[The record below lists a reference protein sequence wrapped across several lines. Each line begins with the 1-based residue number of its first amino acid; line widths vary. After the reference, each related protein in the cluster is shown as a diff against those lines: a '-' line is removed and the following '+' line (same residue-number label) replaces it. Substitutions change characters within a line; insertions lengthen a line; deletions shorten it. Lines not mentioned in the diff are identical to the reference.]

1 MLSSK
6 FNELSQQVRIEFIA
20 LKKAFGSRRNQR
32 QKNQLNLSTFRS
44 GIRSRSLIRG
54 KKEFRY

>member
-44 GIRSRSLIRG
+44 G
-54 KKEFRY
+54 F